1 MTTLD
6 PGLGITDVE
15 DTLTELAHLVTST
28 AAGRGCTVP
37 GCPRRHY
44 GRGLCRAHHARSQ
57 RTGHAGPGLIQV
69 HVARDP
75 VCTVEGCNRP
85 HKARGLC
92 GTHYSRWRRT
102 GDVRGATSPDPRQCG
117 IPGCQQR
124 HHARGLCQA
133 HYRRCKHA
141 GGVWPALDVTE
152 CAQLYRDGVSSTS
165 LARIYGRTP
174 RTIRTALRGA
184 GVIIRPPGRHV
195 RERTP

>member
-15 DTLTELAHLVTST
+15 NALTEIAHLVTST
-28 AAGRGCTVP
+28 GAGRGCTVAS
-37 GCPRRHY
+37 CPRLHS
-44 GRGLCRAHHARSQ
+44 GRGLCRAHHARWQ
-57 RTGHAGPGLIQV
+57 RTGAAGPGLIQGR
-69 HVARDP
+69 VARDP
-75 VCTVEGCNRP
+75 VCTVEGCDRA

-92 GTHYSRWRRT
+92 ATHYARWRRT
-102 GDVRGATSPDPRQCG
+102 GDVTAPTRPDPRQCG

-124 HHARGLCQA
+124 HHARGLCQG

-141 GGVWPALDVTE
+141 GGTRPALDVAE

-165 LARIYGRTP
+165 LARLYGRTP
-174 RTIRTALRGA
+174 RTIRTALRAA
-184 GVIIRPPGRHV
+184 GVPIRRPGRHS